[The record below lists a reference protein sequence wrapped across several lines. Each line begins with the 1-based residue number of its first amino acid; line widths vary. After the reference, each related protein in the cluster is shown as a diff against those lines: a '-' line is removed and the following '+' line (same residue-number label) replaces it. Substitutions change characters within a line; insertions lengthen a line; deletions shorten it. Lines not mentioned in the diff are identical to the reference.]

1 MTKPRWLLAASA
13 VGLLLLAV
21 LGSPGIPAQAATPV
35 FYSDR
40 ATFEAAL
47 VAMVTDHYDSP
58 PYPAVWAI
66 HSDAA
71 FSAFVGETDYHSTG
85 FENTNMRQDSG
96 DYCAGCNGSFELSF
110 QTTSVTQRGI
120 GVYGVGLDI
129 LDNGSLLPYYA
140 FITYGDGTTG
150 NIALPVVEQPGS
162 SFFGVTAPEL
172 IVSIHFGLSG
182 GEPTTSDD
190 GSFVID
196 NLTIG
201 REYTTYLP
209 LVLRGAAG

>member
-1 MTKPRWLLAASA
+1 MSA
-13 VGLLLLAV
+13 VGLFLLAV
-21 LGSPGIPAQAATPV
+21 LGAAGIPAQAATPT
-35 FYSDR
+35 FYTDR

-47 VAMVTDHYDSP
+47 ATMVTDYYATP
-58 PYPAVWAI
+58 PYPGNGVYLDAPF
-66 HSDAA
+66 SDYE
-71 FSAFVGETDYHSTG
+71 GETDYHTTG
-85 FENTNMRQDSG
+85 FGDTNILNNG
-96 DYCAGCNGSFELSF
+96 TYCAGCNGSFELSF
-110 QTTSVTQRGI
+110 QTTSVTQSGI

-129 LDNGSLLPYYA
+129 LDNSSLLPYHA

-201 REYTTYLP
+201 SEYTSYLP